1 MSHREHGTRAKYT
14 IDRCR
19 CDECREASRLYNL
32 QRRNDLQPRLVSA
45 EQARQHVLE
54 LMAAGVGCRQ
64 VARLAGLS
72 TSAVKSIIW
81 GKPGRPPTRRI
92 KPSTAEAL
100 LSVTASLDD
109 LADGTRIPAGPTH
122 AGIAKLTEAGVPRA
136 RIAERLGVRTFQV
149 SADQT
154 HVTARAARVIA
165 GMVAELDAGTLVTHR
180 DSRYGPTVI
189 APEARPRSPR
199 TITEVE
205 EIDAFINEMADII
218 LDKAAPWRAQAACR
232 GDERPLWM
240 WFPGRGDMK
249 TQRKAQAI
257 CQACPVADE
266 CREYALRHRVRE
278 GMWGNLTGRQ
288 RRDLRPASIPCRV
301 CGTEFTQSHGQEVYC
316 GDDCR
321 KQAHRDSRAASY
333 RRRASQRPHDD
344 RCPPAGSR

>member
-1 MSHREHGTRAKYT
+1 MSDREHGTRAKYVV
-14 IDRCR
+14 DRCR

-32 QRRNDLQPRLVSA
+32 QWRNDLQPRLVSA

-54 LMAAGVGCRQ
+54 LMAAGVGFKR

-72 TSAVKSIIW
+72 TSAVASIIW

-92 KPSTAEAL
+92 KPSTAEAI

-122 AGIAKLTEAGVPRA
+122 EGIAKLTGAGVPRA

-154 HVTARAARVIA
+154 HVTARTARVIA

-189 APEARPRSPR
+189 APEARPRRPR
-199 TITEVE
+199 TIAEVE

-278 GMWGNLTGRQ
+278 GLWGNLTGRQ
-288 RRDLRPASIPCRV
+288 RRDLRMVPKACSHCAAEFQPDTERRRYCSDECRRLAHNA
-301 CGTEFTQSHGQEVYC
+301 QS
-316 GDDCR
+316 
-321 KQAHRDSRAASY
+321 ATSY
-333 RRRASQRPHDD
+333 RRRVS
-344 RCPPAGSR
+344 